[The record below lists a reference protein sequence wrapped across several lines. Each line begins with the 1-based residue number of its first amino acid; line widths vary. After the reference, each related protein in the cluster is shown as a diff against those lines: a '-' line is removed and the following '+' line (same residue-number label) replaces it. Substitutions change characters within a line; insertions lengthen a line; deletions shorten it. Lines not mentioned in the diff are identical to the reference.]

1 MIRMHKRTW
10 KYLYDN
16 LHSHRLKGQV
26 QISHQR
32 TEDCKVYGHNIKI
45 DNSLR
50 PTSKPGSHLIPGELD
65 SPKEP
70 FVTYE
75 ESDREWLEYFNI
87 GTKATHLTEGDMEID
102 EQKVSVIEKKKPR
115 RNFHYDPT
123 DPTFKKQLGK

>member
-45 DNSLR
+45 DNNLR
-50 PTSKPGSHLIPGELD
+50 PTSKPGSHLIPGLHTKN
-65 SPKEP
+65 P
-70 FVTYE
+70 
-75 ESDREWLEYFNI
+75 I
-87 GTKATHLTEGDMEID
+87 GNGLSTLT
-102 EQKVSVIEKKKPR
+102 
-115 RNFHYDPT
+115 
-123 DPTFKKQLGK
+123 